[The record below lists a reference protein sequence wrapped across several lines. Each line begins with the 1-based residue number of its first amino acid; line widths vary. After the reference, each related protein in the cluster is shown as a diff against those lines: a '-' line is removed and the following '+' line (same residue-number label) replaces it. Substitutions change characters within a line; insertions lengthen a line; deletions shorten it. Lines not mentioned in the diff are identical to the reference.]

1 MSLLAEDFKRK
12 LGIQDKGEGT
22 SQREVNLENF
32 GKSVVIEGCYCQTAR
47 PRNRKM
53 RLNKEKLC

>member
-32 GKSVVIEGCYCQTAR
+32 GKSVVTEGHYCHSDCQA
-47 PRNRKM
+47 
-53 RLNKEKLC
+53 